1 MDFRRTE
8 AYRPQ
13 MRRENEEVDVVE
25 EVAAAKPW
33 RERRGA
39 EGPGGW
45 IVAGDA
51 LKRCL
56 SGDVSYPRE
65 RARLLIGEVV

>member
-25 EVAAAKPW
+25 EVAAAAKP
-33 RERRGA
+33 
-39 EGPGGW
+39 
-45 IVAGDA
+45 
-51 LKRCL
+51 
-56 SGDVSYPRE
+56 
-65 RARLLIGEVV
+65 

>member
-8 AYRPQ
+8 AYRPR
-13 MRRENEEVDVVE
+13 MRRENEEVNVE

-33 RERRGA
+33 RERRG
-39 EGPGGW
+39 GGKMRRRW
-45 IVAGDA
+45 VVAGDA

-56 SGDVSYPRE
+56 LGDVSYPCA
-65 RARLLIGEVV
+65 RAC